1 MVAAGTTSGTELS
14 RVTLVGERRRIDLVL
29 PSQEPIGRLLPEI
42 LRLLGDQVAVRPSS
56 RHLVTASGSALAQ
69 DSTLLSAGVPDG
81 AVLRLVRVE
90 DAPSAPVVHD
100 VSDEVAE
107 DLGLRAW
114 RWRPAARRVSAGVA
128 MVVWVLSAGLVARGE
143 FASSSAMSVV
153 LLAALVL
160 AVAGAVAG
168 RTGRA
173 GRHGVATA
181 LIVAAGALGV
191 LGAWTLADAQAWSGA
206 ARLAG
211 TAGAVAVTLLLLGWF
226 SPLGRGGLIGAG
238 AVAVMALGWE
248 VALALQGGGATAV
261 EQARVGAVLAVVSVV
276 VLSVV
281 PRLAMMASGLSA
293 LDDRRSGGTS
303 VSRHE
308 VATALTAT
316 HRGLALATLVVSL
329 SAGAAGFLALR
340 SPTVWTVLLAVVVAV
355 VVSLRARA
363 FPLTVEVVGVL
374 LASAVVVL
382 RLVVVWL
389 ERSSAYGP
397 LAVLVALAVISLG
410 FLVVQPAEHVRVRL
424 RRMGD
429 LAESAG
435 VCALLP
441 LLIGVFGVYGRLLD
455 TFA

>member
-42 LRLLGDQVAVRPSS
+42 LRLLDDQVAARPSS

-69 DSTLLSAGVPDG
+69 DSTLRSAGVPDG
-81 AVLRLVRVE
+81 AVLRLVHVE

-114 RWRPAARRVSAGVA
+114 RWRPAARRASAGVA
-128 MVVWVLSAGLVARGE
+128 MLVWVLTAGLVARDE
-143 FASSSAMSVV
+143 FASSSVMSV
-153 LLAALVL
+153 LLLGALVL

-168 RTGRA
+168 RAAHR
-173 GRHGVATA
+173 GVATA

-211 TAGAVAVTLLLLGWF
+211 TAGAGAVALLLLGWV

-238 AVAVMALGWE
+238 AVAVMAVGWE
-248 VALALQGGGATAV
+248 IVIALQGGGV

-316 HRGLALATLVVSL
+316 HRGLALATLVVSV

-340 SPTVWTVLLAVVVAV
+340 SPTVWTVLLTVVVAV
-355 VVSLRARA
+355 VVALRARA

-374 LASAVVVL
+374 LASVVVVL
-382 RLVVVWL
+382 RLIVVWL

-410 FLVVQPAEHVRVRL
+410 ALAVQPAEHVRVRL
-424 RRMGD
+424 RRAGD

-441 LLIGVFGVYGRLLD
+441 LLIGVFGVYERLLD

>member
-42 LRLLGDQVAVRPSS
+42 LRLLGDQVAARPSS

-128 MVVWVLSAGLVARGE
+128 LLVWVLTAGLVARGE
-143 FASSSAMSVV
+143 FASSSVLSVL

-168 RTGRA
+168 RA
-173 GRHGVATA
+173 GHRGMATA

-211 TAGAVAVTLLLLGWF
+211 TAGAVALTLLLLGWV
-226 SPLGRGGLIGAG
+226 SPLGRGGLIGGG

-248 VALALQGGGATAV
+248 VALALQGGGAMAV

-316 HRGLALATLVVSL
+316 HRGLALATLVVSV
-329 SAGAAGFLALR
+329 SAGAGGFLALR
-340 SPTVWTVLLAVVVAV
+340 TPTVWTVLLAVVVAV

-374 LASAVVVL
+374 LASVVVVL

-389 ERSSAYGP
+389 GRSSAYGP

-410 FLVVQPAEHVRVRL
+410 VLAVQPAEHVRVRL
-424 RRMGD
+424 RRAGD

>member
-1 MVAAGTTSGTELS
+1 MVAAGTISGTGLS

-42 LRLLGDQVAVRPSS
+42 LRLLGDEVAARPSS
-56 RHLVTASGSALAQ
+56 RHLVTASRSALAQ
-69 DSTLLSAGVPDG
+69 DSTLQSAGVPDG

-90 DAPSAPVVHD
+90 DAPPAPVVHD

-107 DLGLRAW
+107 DLDLRAW
-114 RWRPAARRVSAGVA
+114 RWRPAARRMSAGVA
-128 MVVWVLSAGLVARGE
+128 LLMWVLAAGLVARAE
-143 FASSSAMSVV
+143 FAPSSVMSVL

-160 AVAGAVAG
+160 AGAGALA
-168 RTGRA
+168 GRA
-173 GRHGVATA
+173 GHRGVATA

-191 LGAWTLADAQAWSGA
+191 LGAWTLADAQEWPGA
-206 ARLAG
+206 ARLGA
-211 TAGAVAVTLLLLGWF
+211 TAGAMALALLLLGWF
-226 SPLGRGGLIGAG
+226 SPLGRGGLVGAG
-238 AVAVMALGWE
+238 AVAVMTLGWE
-248 VALALQGGGATAV
+248 AALALQGGGATAV

-303 VSRHE
+303 VSRQD
-308 VATALTAT
+308 VAVALTAT
-316 HRGLALATLVVSL
+316 HRGLTLATLVLAV
-329 SAGAAGFLALR
+329 SAGASGVLALR
-340 SPTVWTVLLAVVVAV
+340 STTVWTVLLVVVVTAVVL
-355 VVSLRARA
+355 LRARA

-374 LASAVVVL
+374 LAGTVMAL
-382 RLVVVWL
+382 RLITVWL
-389 ERSSAYGP
+389 EQSSAFGP
-397 LAVLVALAVISLG
+397 LAVLVAFAGISLG
-410 FLVVQPAEHVRVRL
+410 VLAVQPAEHVRVRL

-429 LAESAG
+429 VAESAG